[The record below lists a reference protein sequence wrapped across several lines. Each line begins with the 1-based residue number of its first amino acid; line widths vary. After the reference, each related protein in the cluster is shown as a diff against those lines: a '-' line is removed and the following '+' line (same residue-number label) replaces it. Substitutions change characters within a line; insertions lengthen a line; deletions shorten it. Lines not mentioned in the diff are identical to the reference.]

1 MLGWLLVAGWA
12 GAAGL
17 LRPLRPPM
25 PQVLIVGLATL
36 VGVLGLT
43 VARLRA
49 WLAAVDE
56 RVIVA
61 LHLTRFVGVYFL
73 VLHGRGQLPY
83 AFAVPGGWGDI
94 AVAGAAIVLITAT
107 RATSRGGWMAYSV
120 WNLAG
125 LLDILFVVVTAG
137 RLGLQDPN
145 ALQVLLRLPL
155 SLLPTWLVPLI
166 LSTHVLL
173 GVRLAQQRPT
183 VS

>member
-1 MLGWLLVAGWA
+1 VA

-17 LRPLRPPM
+17 VRPLRPPA
-25 PQVLIVGLATL
+25 PQILIVGLATL
-36 VGVLGLT
+36 VVVVGRT
-43 VARLRA
+43 AARLRVWFA
-49 WLAAVDE
+49 TVDE

-73 VLHGRGQLPY
+73 VLYGRGQLPY

-94 AVAGAAIVLITAT
+94 AVASAAIVLIAAI
-107 RATSRGGWMAYSV
+107 RATNRGGWMAYV
-120 WNLAG
+120 IWNLAG
-125 LLDILFVVVTAG
+125 LLDILFVVVTAA

-145 ALQVLLRLPL
+145 ALQALLRLPL

-173 GVRLAQQRPT
+173 GVRLAQQRPAA
-183 VS
+183 S